1 MNKTIDKL
9 YCLAPSSYCQMMGYV
24 YLFNDKLIVIDGGT
38 KEDYPELLK
47 IVKDNGG
54 IIDLL
59 IVTHCHHDHIG
70 ALINLINN
78 KEIVIKEIIYD
89 FPELDIIK
97 SILTTDW
104 EYDVVLDFLKAVK
117 DMKLKV
123 IIPALNKE
131 YALGVFKYKFYKL
144 GDIHNNDINDSSMI
158 FKLSSP
164 SKSIMFLGDISP
176 TFSDEFA
183 SLYKESHE
191 LEAEYVQLAHH
202 GQAGGSFSLYSLIKP
217 KYAFWNAPKWLYNND
232 LGQGEETGP
241 FKGKITKEW
250 LAKLGVKSLLA
261 FDKSLLICQKNI

>member
-1 MNKTIDKL
+1 M
-9 YCLAPSSYCQMMGYV
+9 
-24 YLFNDKLIVIDGGT
+24 
-38 KEDYPELLK
+38 
-47 IVKDNGG
+47 
-54 IIDLL
+54 
-59 IVTHCHHDHIG
+59 THCHHDHIG

-117 DMKLKV
+117 DRNLTV
-123 IIPALNKE
+123 TIPELNKE
-131 YALGVFKYKFYKL
+131 YVLGEFRYKFYKL
-144 GDIHNNDINDSSMI
+144 GDIYNNDINDSSLI
-158 FKLSSP
+158 FKLISP

-176 TFSDEFA
+176 TYSDYFA
-183 SLYKESHE
+183 SLYRGSHE

-217 KYAFWNAPKWLYNND
+217 KYAFWNAPKWLYDND